1 MLWLW
6 LPRGEEG
13 PLPLLLSTV
22 TEFHLEFS
30 QALSETFVSP
40 AAISTVLQ
48 MLLFF
53 QLFSLLYD
61 CTRLKVSQSAAS
73 IHACLCT
80 GLLFLLSSS
89 EAFESLKHAILLGF
103 ALSTGSWMVME
114 SYSMTENTWVW
125 IQSGQMGKAMG
136 YINQQIT
143 YFFRIDYNTSIL
155 F

>member
-1 MLWLW
+1 M
-6 LPRGEEG
+6 
-13 PLPLLLSTV
+13 
-22 TEFHLEFS
+22 EFS

-61 CTRLKVSQSAAS
+61 WTRLKVSQSAAS

-103 ALSTGSWMVME
+103 ALSTGS
-114 SYSMTENTWVW
+114 
-125 IQSGQMGKAMG
+125 
-136 YINQQIT
+136 
-143 YFFRIDYNTSIL
+143 
-155 F
+155 